1 MTNLHSGSI
10 KVQLQRW
17 KGAECQFWRVHVVY
31 SYALSAHKHIESLV
45 SHVNFYRD
53 INRHGHCHW
62 LIYHISIRSFK
73 VLYSVL
79 VYFNLSFYIR
89 IFYSFFLSLM
99 YMCVNILYRGMK
111 QCNVVAVFECLL
123 FNSTTFYPCSLL
135 SHINASAC
143 MSLLCLTEGIKVKWK
158 HLEPPPSMGPSI
170 FRIYRCVEK
179 SGLFFRS
186 YRKGCYARPH
196 RSERSQSSMWAIF
209 LSSERIKAVSA
220 AT

>member
-1 MTNLHSGSI
+1 MERSWETRLCVNSGAYVWST
-10 KVQLQRW
+10 VFML
-17 KGAECQFWRVHVVY
+17 
-31 SYALSAHKHIESLV
+31 SLSAHKHIESLF

-53 INRHGHCHW
+53 MNRHGYCHW

-135 SHINASAC
+135 SHINALAC

-158 HLEPPPSMGPSI
+158 HLEPPP
-170 FRIYRCVEK
+170 C
-179 SGLFFRS
+179 LFFRS

-209 LSSERIKAVSA
+209 LSSEGSRLCQQLRK
-220 AT
+220 TCYFQP